1 MKLQFLRSSC
11 LLEIQPSRPLIYQ
24 FESPSLF
31 SRVVQSLLSELG
43 EDAIEPYV
51 VWDSKDKRIN
61 PKKAFLVMNSLP
73 CIPVDDSLSKA
84 LFQRIDN
91 LFKGVPDLK
100 SCLEDDWAQL
110 QKLILGTNQGYNG
123 FYTFNREFDLIKL
136 LKLFGYSPLID
147 LSNELLDNCMRYL
160 ELCADAQLDKPI
172 VFVNAFRFFTEN
184 ELVLLFEK
192 AKFNGISLLLLESGI
207 NRKDIQNTRY
217 IVVDQHFL
225 EY

>member
-24 FESPSLF
+24 FESPNLF
-31 SRVVQSLLSELG
+31 SRVVQSLTSELG
-43 EDAIEPYV
+43 EDAIEPYI
-51 VWDSKDKRIN
+51 VWDDKDKRIN
-61 PKKAFLVMNSLP
+61 PKKAFVVVNSLP
-73 CIPVDDSLSKA
+73 CIPVDDSLIKA

-91 LFKGVPDLK
+91 LFNGVPDLK

-172 VFVNAFRFFTEN
+172 VFVNAFRFFTDN
-184 ELVLLFEK
+184 ELKLLYEK
-192 AKFNGISLLLLESGI
+192 AIFNKIPLLLLESGLSY
-207 NRKDIQNTRY
+207 R
-217 IVVDQHFL
+217 IVANEQCISVDQQFI